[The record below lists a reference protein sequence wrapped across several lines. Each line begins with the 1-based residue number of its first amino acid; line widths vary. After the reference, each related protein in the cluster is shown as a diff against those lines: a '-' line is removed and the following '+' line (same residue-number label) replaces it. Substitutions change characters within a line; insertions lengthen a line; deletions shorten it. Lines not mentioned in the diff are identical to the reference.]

1 MFASKASLKVSVYN
15 TLEFIRALPHTDNLY
30 SKLYR
35 MMITEPVSKQF
46 LRKASELLAGLL
58 SIFGFYT
65 AMFVSV
71 YNITFNQESFGCSVT
86 FLYFPENPEVDRYD
100 LKLDAH
106 GRL

>member
-1 MFASKASLKVSVYN
+1 
-15 TLEFIRALPHTDNLY
+15 
-30 SKLYR
+30 

-71 YNITFNQESFGCSVT
+71 YNITFNQESFGYLSSYSEIIQIGWT
-86 FLYFPENPEVDRYD
+86 
-100 LKLDAH
+100 
-106 GRL
+106 